1 MVNSIASPHPAS
13 PHPQITRE
21 VCQLLAEL
29 DIGPQQMTR
38 REGALVGVQVITE
51 PQERDTFTLSVRVF
65 PRQPEHEMS
74 DEDMAESLSACQDA
88 LQDANW
94 HIRVSALHMLSQ
106 LGGDSAVALIQQAQH
121 DTEPYVHQA
130 ARQALAHLAVP
141 RLPSGVFAGG
151 GLVLYRRVDSV
162 TYVWHQTTN
171 PRGHA
176 LFPDLPAAGTYRLRW
191 RTHICLPTPVSL
203 PVQQAGL
210 WGAPAPAIGQ
220 GMTLPQVVAS
230 TDDTLLC
237 TVTTAPHAIELAF
250 ESQDK
255 ALQEAWVRFDLL
267 YEDTGSVA
275 CSGIVLLHAVEGVY
289 EGRYY
294 LREVALEAPCTIA
307 FGSLDPASLSAEEA
321 QLIAASYEATDT
333 PNRTAWRAWL
343 QQRESELRSHPAWQ
357 AVYAL
362 LVEE

>member
-1 MVNSIASPHPAS
+1 MVNSIAN
-13 PHPQITRE
+13 PHPQILRA

-29 DIGPQQMTR
+29 DIGPQQMTY
-38 REGALVGVQVITE
+38 REGTLVGVQVTTE
-51 PQERDTFTLSVRVF
+51 LQEHDTFTLSVRVF
-65 PRQPEHEMS
+65 PRQPEPAMP
-74 DEDMAESLSACQDA
+74 DEGMAESLSACQDA

-106 LGGDSAVALIQQAQH
+106 LGGDGAAALIQQAQH
-121 DTEPYVHQA
+121 DTEPYVRQA
-130 ARQALAHLAVP
+130 ARQALARLSVP

-171 PRGHA
+171 QRGHA
-176 LFPDLPAAGTYRLRW
+176 RFPDLPGVGTYRLRW

-203 PVQQAGL
+203 PIWHDELA
-210 WGAPAPAIGQ
+210 GAPASARGQ
-220 GMTLPQVVAS
+220 EMALPQVIAA
-230 TDDTLLC
+230 TDNTLLC
-237 TVTTAPHAIELAF
+237 TVITAPHAIELAF
-250 ESQDK
+250 ESQDE
-255 ALQEAWVRFDLL
+255 ALQAAWVRFDVL
-267 YEDTGSVA
+267 YKDIGSVA
-275 CSGIVLLHAVEGVY
+275 CSGLVLLHAVEGVY

-294 LREVALEAPCTIA
+294 LREVTFDAPCTIA
-307 FGSLDPASLSAEEA
+307 FGSLDPLSLSAEEA
-321 QLIAASYEATDT
+321 QLVAASYEATDL
-333 PNRTAWRAWL
+333 PNRQAWRAWL